1 MTIRDSQAPESSSV
15 TPSVT
20 PSVPLSDATPDPT
33 PGVLADPASGAT
45 PDTPPGPPPEQ
56 TPASRLAELKR
67 NWDGLAAHDA
77 MWAILSDPAKIN
89 QGWQADEFFAS
100 GRQEI
105 AALRE
110 YIVALLTLSGASLEP
125 RRAMDFGCG
134 LGRLSQA
141 LAAHFQRVDGVD
153 ISEVM
158 VAQALTHDQSGGKVH
173 YHVNTTD
180 TLPFDDGS
188 FDLVYSNIVL
198 QHIDKANALRYMA
211 EFVRVL
217 APGGLVIFSMPSRH
231 LESPDATLVS
241 PVEAAEGT
249 LVINMHPIPRAEV
262 EACLVAAGAR
272 IVHVHDYPVAG
283 PGYECFR
290 YAATR

>member
-1 MTIRDSQAPESSSV
+1 MATTTELKPGPQDAE
-15 TPSVT
+15 
-20 PSVPLSDATPDPT
+20 ATPRS
-33 PGVLADPASGAT
+33 VLD
-45 PDTPPGPPPEQ
+45 
-56 TPASRLAELKR
+56 ELKR
-67 NWDGLAAHDA
+67 NWDGLATHDA
-77 MWAILSDPAKIN
+77 MWAILSDPAKVG
-89 QGWQADEFFAS
+89 QGWQPDEFFAS

-105 AALRE
+105 AELRE
-110 YIVALLTLSGASLEP
+110 YILALLKINPTGFQP
-125 RRAMDFGCG
+125 RRALDFGCG

-141 LAAHFQRVDGVD
+141 LAAHFERVDGVD

-158 VAQALTHDQSGGKVH
+158 VAQALTYDRSDGKVH

-188 FDLVYSNIVL
+188 FDLIYSNMVL
-198 QHIDKANALRYMA
+198 QHIDKANSLRYMA
-211 EFVRVL
+211 EFVRVT
-217 APGGLVIFSMPSRH
+217 APGGLIIFSMPSRH
-231 LESPDATLVS
+231 LESPDTTLVS

-249 LVINMHPIPRAEV
+249 LVINMHPVAREEV

-272 IVHVHDYPVAG
+272 LVHVYDYPIAG